1 MNKEKAISR
10 IQQALNVPNRLQG
23 LVLIDEE
30 SANMAIEALTEPKT
44 IIGVDIPYESDKG
57 IATIFKH
64 KDDKLILEEVK
75 ELMRSWIPCSER
87 LPEPLKAVLIT
98 WVNNSPPSYY
108 ASMKGVPHTDEA
120 IYFRGDWYWW
130 DSTIVDVLGEY
141 GKMRGIE
148 PIKGIDITAWMELPK
163 PYKEEINAF

>member
-1 MNKEKAISR
+1 MSRTFLEIMKDLDDIKEE
-10 IQQALNVPNRLQG
+10 L
-23 LVLIDEE
+23 DEKIFNE
-30 SANMAIEALTEPKT
+30 VVAKPKT
-44 IIGVDIPYESDKG
+44 SE
-57 IATIFKH
+57 
-64 KDDKLILEEVK
+64 
-75 ELMRSWIPCSER
+75 WIPCSER

-120 IYFRGDWYWW
+120 VYFRGDWYWW

-148 PIKGIDITAWMELPK
+148 PIKSIDITAWMPLPT
-163 PYKEEINAF
+163 PYREDGES